1 MIPPGPI
8 TPFLEAP
15 LAFADPGDGAFRPAA
30 PSASAAAVHPAAAG
44 ADIGRAFET
53 LGGFSEAP
61 APRGA
66 LANEP
71 AVFLATERASGREV
85 RFALAA
91 MLVSAAAFL
100 AAVPFAQ
107 IPLIAVPAFL
117 PFYATALMICDGMTA
132 VLLFSQFQ
140 LLRSRGLLVLASGY
154 LFTAAMTLAYAL
166 MFPGL
171 FSPAGLLG
179 AGPQSTSAM
188 YMCWHAGFPLAV
200 IAYALLKR
208 DGEAPASGDP
218 ARPNAFG
225 AIAASV
231 ILVVAIVVCFT
242 AFVTAGH
249 EFLPTFI
256 RDNRTS
262 GLGRFVL
269 SGDWMLNLA
278 ALGVLWWRRPHTVI
292 DLWLLVVITAWL
304 FDIALGAILNTGRYD
319 LGWYAGRI
327 YGVLAASFLLALLM
341 IENTNC
347 YARLVCVSE
356 RLDVANQELGRLS
369 LLDGLTNLAN
379 RRFFDTYLDGQM
391 ALAHR
396 QKRTLSLIL
405 CDVDAFKAYND
416 HYGHQAGDECLKRI
430 AAALNASCRR
440 PVDLVARYGGEEFA
454 IILPDTEL
462 SGAAKVAEAAR
473 DAVARLDI
481 PHAYSSAAP
490 VVTIS
495 AGIAVTTGRND
506 LDTQQLI
513 LAADE
518 MMYQAKRDGRN
529 RVIAVAAEPDQ
540 A

>member
-1 MIPPGPI
+1 MIPLGPI
-8 TPFLEAP
+8 APSLDVP
-15 LAFADPGDGAFRPAA
+15 LAFADPGDGAFRPSDALA
-30 PSASAAAVHPAAAG
+30 GAAAAHPAATG
-44 ADIGRAFET
+44 AELGRAFGT
-53 LGGFSEAP
+53 LDGTSEAP
-61 APRGA
+61 A
-66 LANEP
+66 NEP
-71 AVFLATERASGREV
+71 VVFLATERASPREI

-100 AAVPFAQ
+100 AAVPFAK
-107 IPLIAVPAFL
+107 IALTAVPAFL

-140 LLRSRGLLVLASGY
+140 LLRSPGLLVLASGY

-171 FSPAGLLG
+171 CSPAGLLG

-188 YMCWHAGFPLAV
+188 YMFWHGGFPLAV
-200 IAYALLKR
+200 IAYAVLKR
-208 DGEAPASGDP
+208 EGEAPVSGVR

-231 ILVVAIVVCFT
+231 ALVATVVVCFT
-242 AFVTAGH
+242 TFVTAGH
-249 EFLPTFI
+249 AFLPTFI
-256 RDNRTS
+256 LGDRTS
-262 GLGRFVL
+262 ALGRFVL
-269 SGDWMLNLA
+269 SSDWVLNLV
-278 ALGVLWWRRPHTVI
+278 ALGVLWWRRPHTMI
-292 DLWLLVVITAWL
+292 DLWLMVVTVAWL

-327 YGVLAASFLLALLM
+327 YGVLAAGFLLAVLM
-341 IENTNC
+341 IENTNY
-347 YARLVCVSE
+347 YARLVRVSE
-356 RLDVANQELGRLS
+356 RLTVANLALGRLS

-379 RRFFDTYLDGQM
+379 RRFFDTYLDSQI

-396 QKRTLSLIL
+396 QKRTLALIL

-454 IILPDTEL
+454 LILPDTEL
-462 SGAAKVAEAAR
+462 SGAAGVAEAAR
-473 DAVARLDI
+473 DAVARLNI
-481 PHAYSSAAP
+481 PHAHSTAAP

-495 AGIAVTTGRND
+495 AGIAVMTRQNG
-506 LDTQQLI
+506 LDARQLI

-518 MMYQAKRDGRN
+518 MMYQAKRNGRN
-529 RVIAVAAEPDQ
+529 RVVLAQ
-540 A
+540 ADPA